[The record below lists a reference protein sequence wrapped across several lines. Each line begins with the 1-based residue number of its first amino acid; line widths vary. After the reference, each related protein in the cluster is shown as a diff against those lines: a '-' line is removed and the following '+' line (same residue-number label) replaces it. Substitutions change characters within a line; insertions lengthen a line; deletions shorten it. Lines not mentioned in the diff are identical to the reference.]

1 MWMWPKVVT
10 STRLPSVFSAVKR
23 DAVPVGVS
31 VAVLGTMLGAAGAV
45 VGAVARNATCDPRS
59 AVDVNE
65 IMRPSRLTLWQPPHT
80 SGLVGDDG
88 TMKGDACEAPNG
100 RRYVV
105 PPVLVAV
112 Q

>member
-1 MWMWPKVVT
+1 
-10 STRLPSVFSAVKR
+10 
-23 DAVPVGVS
+23 
-31 VAVLGTMLGAAGAV
+31 
-45 VGAVARNATCDPRS
+45 
-59 AVDVNE
+59 
-65 IMRPSRLTLWQPPHT
+65 MRPSRLTLWQPPHA

-105 PPVLVAV
+105 PPVMLAPVLVAV